1 MGSIMCKV
9 LTQLV
14 GQNFALTEMAYTVV
28 RILQTY
34 ERIECR
40 QEEFPMF
47 RSDIVLQPAKGVRLA
62 FYRRE

>member
-1 MGSIMCKV
+1 MDFNK
-9 LTQLV
+9 LTQKP

-34 ERIECR
+34 RSVESR

-47 RSDIVLQPAKGVRLA
+47 RSDIVLQPAKGVRVA
-62 FYRRE
+62 FYKRE